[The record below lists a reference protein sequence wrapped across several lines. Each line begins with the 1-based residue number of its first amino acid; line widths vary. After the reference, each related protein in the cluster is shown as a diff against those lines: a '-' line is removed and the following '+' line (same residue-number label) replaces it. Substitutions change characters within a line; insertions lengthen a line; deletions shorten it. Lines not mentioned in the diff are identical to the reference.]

1 MLTPFLLSKII
12 LFRFN
17 IAMKIKQKVVT
28 YFTEPSKCFINKCHA
43 RCCQDAP
50 LPEDFLAQYPKEL
63 RRNIYSAV
71 NIGRND
77 PRDTYNSVIYNTT
90 PNPVQLVGFD
100 QYGNKIMGIP
110 QKVMEELEIKSMEQV
125 KALIEDAK
133 NYRNYCPF
141 LTDYGRCNVYEKRPP
156 ICRDFG
162 TLPDKINQCPEKAS
176 RLEIIKFYVKD
187 FYEFYKNLAVN
198 TTQKVVGFFTKK

>member
-1 MLTPFLLSKII
+1 
-12 LFRFN
+12 
-17 IAMKIKQKVVT
+17 MKIKQKVTT
-28 YFTEPSKCFINKCHA
+28 YFTEPSKCFIAKCKA

-100 QYGNKIMGIP
+100 QEGHKIVGIP
-110 QKVMEELEIKSMEQV
+110 QKVMEELEINSMEQV

>member
-1 MLTPFLLSKII
+1 MFQFII
-12 LFRFN
+12 V
-17 IAMKIKQKVVT
+17 MKIKQKITT
-28 YFTEPSKCFINKCHA
+28 YLTEPSKCFIAKCKA

-50 LPEDFLAQYPKEL
+50 LPEDFLAQYPQEL

-110 QKVMEELEIKSMEQV
+110 QKVMEELQIKSTEQI

-141 LTDYGRCNVYEKRPP
+141 LTDIGRCNVYEKRPP

-198 TTQKVVGFFTKK
+198 GTQKIVGFFTKK

>member
-1 MLTPFLLSKII
+1 M
-12 LFRFN
+12 
-17 IAMKIKQKVVT
+17 
-28 YFTEPSKCFINKCHA
+28 
-43 RCCQDAP
+43 
-50 LPEDFLAQYPKEL
+50 
-63 RRNIYSAV
+63 

-141 LTDYGRCNVYEKRPP
+141 LTDFGRCNVYKKRPP

-176 RLEIIKFYVKD
+176 RLEIIKFYVRD

>member
-1 MLTPFLLSKII
+1 
-12 LFRFN
+12 
-17 IAMKIKQKVVT
+17 MKIKQKVTT
-28 YFTEPSKCFINKCHA
+28 YLTEPSKCFIAKCKA

-50 LPEDFLAQYPKEL
+50 LPEDFLAKYPEQL
-63 RRNIYSAV
+63 RRSIYSAV

-77 PRDTYNSVIYNTT
+77 PHDTFNSVIYNTT

-100 QYGNKIMGIP
+100 QYGHKIMGIP
-110 QKVMEELEIKSMEQV
+110 QQVMEELQIKSTEQI

-133 NYRNYCPF
+133 NYRNFCPF
-141 LTDYGRCNVYEKRPP
+141 LTDFGRCNVYEVRPQ

-176 RLEIIKFYVKD
+176 RLDIVKYYAKD
-187 FYEFYKNLAVN
+187 FCEFYKNVALKA
-198 TTQKVVGFFTKK
+198 KDKIVGIFVKK

>member
-1 MLTPFLLSKII
+1 MLTPFLLSKNI

-17 IAMKIKQKVVT
+17 IAMKIKQKVTT
-28 YFTEPSKCFINKCHA
+28 YFTEPSKCIIAKCKA

-50 LPEDFLAQYPKEL
+50 LPEDFLPKYPQEL

-77 PRDTYNSVIYNTT
+77 PRDTYNSIIYNTT

-110 QKVMEELEIKSMEQV
+110 QKVMEELQIKSREQV

-141 LTDYGRCNVYEKRPP
+141 LTDFGRCNVYEKRPP

-162 TLPDKINQCPEKAS
+162 TLPDKINQCPDKSS
-176 RLEIIKFYVKD
+176 RLDIIKFYVKD
-187 FYEFYKNLAVN
+187 FYEFYKNLFVGAK
-198 TTQKVVGFFTKK
+198 QKIVDKFTHK

>member
-1 MLTPFLLSKII
+1 
-12 LFRFN
+12 
-17 IAMKIKQKVVT
+17 MKIKQKITT
-28 YFTEPSKCFINKCHA
+28 YLTEPSKCFIAKCKA

-50 LPEDFLAQYPKEL
+50 LPEDFLAQYPQEL

-100 QYGNKIMGIP
+100 QDGHKIMGIP

-141 LTDYGRCNVYEKRPP
+141 LTD
-156 ICRDFG
+156 FG

-187 FYEFYKNLAVN
+187 FYEFYKNLFVGAK
-198 TTQKVVGFFTKK
+198 QKIVDKFTHK

>member
-1 MLTPFLLSKII
+1 
-12 LFRFN
+12 
-17 IAMKIKQKVVT
+17 MKIRQKITT
-28 YFTEPSKCFINKCHA
+28 YLTEPSKCFIAKCKA

-50 LPEDFLAQYPKEL
+50 LPEDFLAKYPEQL

-71 NIGRND
+71 NIGHND

-110 QKVMEELEIKSMEQV
+110 QQLMKELEINSMEQV

-133 NYRNYCPF
+133 NYKNYCPF
-141 LTDYGRCNVYEKRPP
+141 LTNVGRCNVYENRPP
-156 ICRDFG
+156 ICREFG
-162 TLPDKINQCPEKAS
+162 TLPDKINQCPDKAS
-176 RLEIIKFYVKD
+176 RSEIIKFYIKD
-187 FYEFYKNLAVN
+187 FCEFYKNLFIN
-198 TTQKVVGFFTKK
+198 TKKELSDLESSFLII